1 MSQDM
6 RIFRIAFVN
15 RFRASHVRGAV
26 PPRAVNLF
34 LRIVWRTAPDFAKQ
48 GAVLLWCGISPMSPD
63 ALNSLFSL
71 CIGFALAG
79 ALASGYQ
86 AMLRRPAGFGLLQEG
101 VAPST
106 FAAVPFLVFA
116 APFII
121 MRNTLRGAR
130 IERRRFEFVM
140 MATVLAGFW
149 SMMSG
154 TFFLMTLRAAGVL
167 A

>member
-1 MSQDM
+1 
-6 RIFRIAFVN
+6 
-15 RFRASHVRGAV
+15 
-26 PPRAVNLF
+26 
-34 LRIVWRTAPDFAKQ
+34 
-48 GAVLLWCGISPMSPD
+48 MSPE

-79 ALASGYQ
+79 ALTSGYQ
-86 AMLRRPAGFGLLQEG
+86 VWARRPAGFGLLQEG
-101 VAPST
+101 ARPTT

-121 MRNTLRGAR
+121 MRNTLRAAQ

-140 MATVLAGFW
+140 MATILAGFW
-149 SMMSG
+149 SLMSG
-154 TFFLMTLRAAGVL
+154 TFFLMTLRAAGLL

>member
-1 MSQDM
+1 
-6 RIFRIAFVN
+6 
-15 RFRASHVRGAV
+15 
-26 PPRAVNLF
+26 
-34 LRIVWRTAPDFAKQ
+34 
-48 GAVLLWCGISPMSPD
+48 MSPD
-63 ALNSLFSL
+63 ALNSFFSL
-71 CIGFALAG
+71 CIGFAFAG

-86 AMLRRPAGFGLLQEG
+86 AFARRPAGFGLLQEG
-101 VAPST
+101 MTPQR

-140 MATVLAGFW
+140 IATVLAGFW